1 MDNEQITHNFTNH
14 PPKSD
19 LVGRRLDHLTD
30 LFKDLGLALNDY
42 LPEGREKSLA
52 FTNLEQCSMWSKAAV
67 ARNQEGHILSAE
79 FCACEPTTERVE

>member
-14 PPKSD
+14 PPKDVPVSII
-19 LVGRRLDHLTD
+19 LDELTD
-30 LFKDLGLALNDY
+30 VFIRVALTLNEN

-67 ARNQEGHILSAE
+67 ARNQEG
-79 FCACEPTTERVE
+79 